1 MEAGEL
7 VLEVDKPWDPEV
19 EPGAVL
25 RSRLPAVDVP
35 ISGTHPRLLLLVCF
49 C

>member
-1 MEAGEL
+1 MKAKEL
-7 VLEVDKPWDPEV
+7 VFEEDKPWDPEV

-25 RSRLPAVDVP
+25 RSRLPAVNFP
-35 ISGTHPRLLLLVCF
+35 ISGTHPQLLLLVCF